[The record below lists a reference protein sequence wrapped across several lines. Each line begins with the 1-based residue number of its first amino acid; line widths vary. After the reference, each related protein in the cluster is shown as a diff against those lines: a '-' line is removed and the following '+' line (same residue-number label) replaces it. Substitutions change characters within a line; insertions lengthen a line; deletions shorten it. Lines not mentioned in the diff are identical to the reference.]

1 MKYVFKLETELLTLI
16 FKDNGEIFVLRF
28 TYV

>member
-1 MKYVFKLETELLTLI
+1 MKYVFILETELLTLI
-16 FKDNGEIFVLRF
+16 FKDNGEIFVLRL